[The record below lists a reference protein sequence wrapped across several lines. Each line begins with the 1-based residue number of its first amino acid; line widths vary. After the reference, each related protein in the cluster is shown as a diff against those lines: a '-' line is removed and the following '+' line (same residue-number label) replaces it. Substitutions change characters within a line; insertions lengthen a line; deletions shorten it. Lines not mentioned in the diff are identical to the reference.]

1 MNQRVRTN
9 DQSIVNYKQTFIIII
24 IIINVDVE
32 EEARALRGNSK
43 KTSRGCW
50 PVSMDAVGEE
60 KRGR

>member
-24 IIINVDVE
+24 IINVDVE
-32 EEARALRGNSK
+32 EEARTLRGNSN

>member
-24 IIINVDVE
+24 INVDVE
-32 EEARALRGNSK
+32 EEARALRENSN